1 MSSARRP
8 KTGYYEEA
16 IGQVRQGNI
25 FREVPRSIAF
35 PPDAVAVEDGN
46 RFFIS
51 GPFDHGLAI
60 LVSPSCSFAA
70 QGVESG
76 YSHPYRQMAPVIT
89 LEHLVDQGA
98 IKTTAVEQL
107 REFDGLRNYLYLPG
121 DSTFDIPES
130 CALLYASA
138 AIHSA
143 YLTDDVRVA
152 QLTSEAEVHLKR
164 QLAAHSSGSLF
175 SHDAFEPD
183 ERN

>member
-1 MSSARRP
+1 MSPTRRP
-8 KTGYYEEA
+8 TNSYYEQA
-16 IGQVRQGNI
+16 VGQVRQGNI
-25 FREVPRSIAF
+25 FRDVPRSIAF

-60 LVSPSCSFAA
+60 LTSPSCSFAA

-76 YSHPYRQMAPVIT
+76 YSHPYRQMAPILTV
-89 LEHLVDQGA
+89 EHLVEAGA
-98 IKTTAVEQL
+98 VKPAAVESL
-107 REFDGLRNYLYLPG
+107 RAFDGLRNYLYLPE
-121 DSTFDIPES
+121 DSAFEIPES
-130 CALLYASA
+130 CALLYAST

-143 YLTDDVRVA
+143 YLTEDVRVA
-152 QLTSEAEVHLKR
+152 QLTGDAEVHLKR

-183 ERN
+183 ERS